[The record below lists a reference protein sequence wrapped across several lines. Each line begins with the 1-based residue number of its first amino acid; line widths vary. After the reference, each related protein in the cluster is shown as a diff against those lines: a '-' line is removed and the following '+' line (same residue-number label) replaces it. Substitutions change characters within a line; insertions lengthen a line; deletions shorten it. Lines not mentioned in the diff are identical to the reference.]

1 LRRAR
6 PPKVKILLERRIEMI
21 KRTEKGAYKVIGVD
35 PVIDKITFSSVL
47 LDGLYAVPY
56 YKIYEQ
62 EPGDKAIA
70 KIVLIDLVKRRGITQ
85 IAKELEVD
93 YTTVWRN
100 YYKSGAK
107 IGVRLANEILKTD
120 PTIKLARV
128 ALQACRNEHL
138 IREWGGCDD

>member
-1 LRRAR
+1 
-6 PPKVKILLERRIEMI
+6 MI
-21 KRTEKGAYKVIGVD
+21 KKTEKGAYKVIGVD

-47 LDGLYAVPY
+47 LNGLYAVPY

-70 KIVLIDLVKRRGITQ
+70 KIVLIDLVKRRGIAQ
-85 IAKELEVD
+85 IAKELKVD

-100 YYKSGAK
+100 YQKGGAK
-107 IGVRLANEILKTD
+107 IGARLANKILKTD
-120 PTIKLARV
+120 PTVKLARV

-138 IREWGGCDD
+138 IREWGGRND